1 MNHKQIQVG
10 RDNLA
15 AVRAYFKAYPC
26 ATNIECSAS
35 LGINVNRIG
44 AHVRT
49 IRTEYVAAAHCPKS
63 PRLELVVT
71 DLSVVVD
78 RCRAKTVSA

>member
-26 ATNIECSAS
+26 ATNVECSHS
-35 LGINVNRIG
+35 LGINVNRVG
-44 AHVRT
+44 KHVRT
-49 IRTEYVAAAHCPKS
+49 IRSEYAAAAECPKS
-63 PRLELVVT
+63 PRLEFVVT
-71 DLSVVVD
+71 DVAVVVE
-78 RCRAKTVSA
+78 RCCAKHTSI